1 MDWLRLVV
9 GGDGHVATSM
19 EVELGMADMGSSVHL
34 REDPDRF
41 QAVDIADDCDIDEP
55 VHRVRV
61 RDNPQTTAVDTDV
74 CDGDSVS
81 ARIPHDGSI
90 DGDLHVRWAVRQ
102 DSLDRPNPVRQC
114 GRTDF

>member
-41 QAVDIADDCDIDEP
+41 QAVDIADDCHIDEP

-74 CDGDSVS
+74 CDSHGVG

-102 DSLDRPNPVRQC
+102 DPLDRPDPVRQC